1 MNNMNNMNNMN
12 IIKYILYILYIFIS
26 LIILDCIFSLYRV
39 YRRIN
44 LYNKAQEKSKSTN
57 KELLVIGNPDS
68 GFINKN
74 IYKCYGCGDIC
85 LDINGCDDCPK
96 QIKGDLLEEIKKM
109 ESNKYVVFESC
120 VLEYIDIKEIYDI
133 EKQLNRISGGDLYQV
148 RNSPNILPLH
158 YKFIELG

>member
-1 MNNMNNMNNMN
+1 M
-12 IIKYILYILYIFIS
+12 KYILYIFIS
-26 LIILDCIFSLYRV
+26 LIILDCIFSLYRI
-39 YRRIN
+39 YRRIS
-44 LYNKAQEKSKSTN
+44 LYNQAYEKSKLSD

-74 IYKCYGCGDIC
+74 IYKCYDCGDIC
-85 LDINGCDDCPK
+85 LDLNGCGDCPN
-96 QIKGDLLEEIKKM
+96 QIKGDLLDEIQKL

-120 VLEYIDIKEIYDI
+120 VLEYIDPKDISDVKE
-133 EKQLNRISGGDLYQV
+133 QLNRVSGGDLYQV

>member
-1 MNNMNNMNNMN
+1 MNNMNNMN